1 MDSYYMGLDCS
12 SKGVHGVILNDAE
25 ELQDTYKWVSPI
37 KDFDSRFIDF
47 LTKFYEELGIIIER
61 YNPLWV
67 AGEAPIFIQN
77 PRTTMQIAAVVYA
90 TKFICALHKLG
101 CNLVQNKTWKKYTVG
116 RGNAA
121 KSDILEYANIFW
133 HTQFAEQDW
142 ADAACV
148 ALWCRNEI
156 TGEEI

>member
-1 MDSYYMGLDCS
+1 M
-12 SKGVHGVILNDAE
+12 
-25 ELQDTYKWVSPI
+25 
-37 KDFDSRFIDF
+37 
-47 LTKFYEELGIIIER
+47 
-61 YNPLWV
+61 
-67 AGEAPIFIQN
+67 
-77 PRTTMQIAAVVYA
+77 
-90 TKFICALHKLG
+90 
-101 CNLVQNKTWKKYTVG
+101 G

-133 HTQFAEQDW
+133 HTQFVEQDW